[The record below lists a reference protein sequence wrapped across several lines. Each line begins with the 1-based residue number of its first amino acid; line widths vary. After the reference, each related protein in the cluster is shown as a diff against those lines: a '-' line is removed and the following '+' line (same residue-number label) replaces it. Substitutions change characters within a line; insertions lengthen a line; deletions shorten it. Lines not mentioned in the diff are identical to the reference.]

1 MQRTYYSF
9 QYVCKEIYS
18 ICMHTTKKIILES
31 NNEMG
36 TEHWCKAAQ
45 IK

>member
-9 QYVCKEIYS
+9 QYVCKEMPL
-18 ICMHTTKKIILES
+18 CMHTKKKIILES